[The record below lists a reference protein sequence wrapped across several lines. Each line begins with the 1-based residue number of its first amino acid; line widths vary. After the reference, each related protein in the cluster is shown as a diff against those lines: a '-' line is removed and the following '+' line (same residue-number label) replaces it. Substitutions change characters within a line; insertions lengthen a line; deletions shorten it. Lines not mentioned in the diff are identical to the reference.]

1 MQSSPFARRVL
12 WHIVVLSVLLTCA
25 IGGSGGADTG
35 DAGPGG
41 SACGGGCDDG
51 GGDDF
56 GGGGGSDGASGAL
69 MPTLCCLSEAANS
82 PTKTIGSVS
91 RQYFTF
97 TDVDFY
103 NLIIWKLVWK
113 SSRCKMYAISWYHC
127 IDICKLTFWLEESS
141 LNCVRNVL
149 AKFSRL

>member
-41 SACGGGCDDG
+41 GACGGGSG
-51 GGDDF
+51 
-56 GGGGGSDGASGAL
+56 GASGAL

-91 RQYFTF
+91 RQ
-97 TDVDFY
+97 
-103 NLIIWKLVWK
+103 
-113 SSRCKMYAISWYHC
+113 
-127 IDICKLTFWLEESS
+127 
-141 LNCVRNVL
+141 
-149 AKFSRL
+149 

>member
-1 MQSSPFARRVL
+1 MQSSPL
-12 WHIVVLSVLLTCA
+12 A
-25 IGGSGGADTG
+25 IGGSGGSDTG

-41 SACGGGCDDG
+41 GACGGSSG
-51 GGDDF
+51 
-56 GGGGGSDGASGAL
+56 GASGAL

-103 NLIIWKLVWK
+103 NLIIWKLV
-113 SSRCKMYAISWYHC
+113 
-127 IDICKLTFWLEESS
+127 
-141 LNCVRNVL
+141 
-149 AKFSRL
+149 